1 MDYALASSEYFLN
14 LFKWS
19 TNELIKVHNDI
30 SGEVLSMLVSYIY
43 SGEIVLNLENTYEIL
58 HAANFFSLKELIE
71 DCVNFLIDNMDE
83 YNFLD
88 ILYLGYELDHLQ
100 LTVSHSSFFI
110 YREKMLRKVLS
121 SFPYQLL

>member
-110 YREKMLRKVLS
+110 YREKML
-121 SFPYQLL
+121 